1 MDIKKDI
8 NNIHDKSYKDFFSN
22 SKIFVDLISNFI
34 DNNWAKNIKTQDL
47 ELVNKS
53 FILSNYEEIES
64 DIVYKVKNDKEEIYF
79 YILLELQSTVDF
91 SMPIRLYFY
100 ISEIYREII
109 KNKTKS
115 VIKGKNFKLPAVVPI
130 VLYNG
135 EKKWTAE
142 REFKNIVFNNEIFHK
157 NIINF
162 EYLLLDVNR
171 YNKDELMKIGSIS
184 AAIFMLDQKVHY
196 IEFVN
201 RLKEI
206 VLTFDKLT
214 ENDKMKLRNWLRNI
228 IDERF
233 KAKFKIDEI
242 ITAKKQEVEKMTSN
256 ISRTLMEEYERNK
269 REGREEGVR
278 EGLKEGREEGLKEGI
293 LLTKKVLKLSME
305 GLTIYEIAKLC
316 EITEENVKDI
326 LE

>member
-1 MDIKKDI
+1 MEIKKDI

-34 DNNWAKNIKTQDL
+34 DTNWAKNIKAQDL
-47 ELVNKS
+47 SLVNKS
-53 FILSNYEEIES
+53 FILADYEEIES
-64 DIVYKVKNDKEEIYF
+64 DIVYRVKNGKEEIYF

-91 SMPIRLYFY
+91 SMPMRLYFY

-109 KNKTKS
+109 KNTTKRI
-115 VIKGKNFKLPAVVPI
+115 IKGKDFKLPAVVPI

-142 REFKNIVFNNEIFHK
+142 KEFRNIVFNNEIFGK

-171 YNKDELMKIGSIS
+171 YNKEELMKIGTIS
-184 AAIFMLDQKVHY
+184 AALFMLDQKVHY

-214 ENDKMKLRNWLRNI
+214 ENDKMKLRNWLRNV
-228 IDERF
+228 IDEEF

-256 ISRTLMEEYERNK
+256 ISRTLREEYERNK
-269 REGREEGVR
+269 REG
-278 EGLKEGREEGLKEGI
+278 LKEGLEEGIKEGLEQGIKEGI

-305 GLTIYEIAKLC
+305 GVSIDEIAKLC
-316 EITEENVKDI
+316 EITEEKVKEI

>member
-1 MDIKKDI
+1 M
-8 NNIHDKSYKDFFSN
+8 
-22 SKIFVDLISNFI
+22 
-34 DNNWAKNIKTQDL
+34 
-47 ELVNKS
+47 
-53 FILSNYEEIES
+53 
-64 DIVYKVKNDKEEIYF
+64 
-79 YILLELQSTVDF
+79 
-91 SMPIRLYFY
+91 
-100 ISEIYREII
+100 YREII
-109 KNKTKS
+109 KNTTKRS
-115 VIKGKNFKLPAVVPI
+115 IKGKDFKLPAVVPI

-142 REFKNIVFNNEIFHK
+142 KEFKNIVFNNEIFGK

-171 YNKDELMKIGSIS
+171 YNKKELMKIGTIS
-184 AAIFMLDQKVHY
+184 AGIFMLDQKVHY

-214 ENDKMKLRNWLRNI
+214 ENDKMKLRNWLKNV
-228 IDERF
+228 IDEEF
-233 KAKFKIDEI
+233 KDKFKIDEI

-256 ISRTLMEEYERNK
+256 ISRTLREEYERNK
-269 REGREEGVR
+269 REGLKEGLE
-278 EGLKEGREEGLKEGI
+278 EGLKEGLEQGIKEGLEQGIKEGIKEGLEQGI

-305 GLTIYEIAKLC
+305 GVAIDEIAKLC
-316 EITEENVKDI
+316 EITEEKVNEI